1 MNPHSFMLLVEKH
14 STESK
19 LEKYKEKLID
29 QIYSVVVSAIL
40 ILVARQRLFNENT
53 TKVHLKNMKC
63 FCVKTFPGGFYF
75 F

>member
-29 QIYSVVVSAIL
+29 QIYTVVVSAIL
-40 ILVARQRLFNENT
+40 ILVARRRLF
-53 TKVHLKNMKC
+53 KKIQLKSTLKI
-63 FCVKTFPGGFYF
+63 
-75 F
+75 